1 VRDLKRQ
8 KQPILERAGI
18 ANIATYIS
26 AVPGV
31 PRGVGYVDQGSLIRL
46 DGTIEALD
54 TYNPWYI
61 EPLLSDEA
69 FLDYLARER
78 IDYLI
83 MPSATNHAY
92 GKRMLG
98 AVTDAVRRL
107 RTMPD
112 VRIVEDRNY
121 VLYDLA
127 ALHAA
132 ARTGR

>member
-1 VRDLKRQ
+1 
-8 KQPILERAGI
+8 
-18 ANIATYIS
+18 
-26 AVPGV
+26 
-31 PRGVGYVDQGSLIRL
+31 
-46 DGTIEALD
+46 
-54 TYNPWYI
+54 
-61 EPLLSDEA
+61 
-69 FLDYLARER
+69 
-78 IDYLI
+78 
-83 MPSATNHAY
+83 
-92 GKRMLG
+92 MLG